1 MEVSL
6 FGLATATAA
15 GAISFLS
22 PCVLPL
28 VPGYLSFVSGD
39 AGCSPR
45 ASNRWRVLTL
55 AASFVTGF
63 TTVFVLLGL
72 GSQALG
78 GWLQHYREEANLVGG
93 ALVIAFGLSTMGLL
107 RLPWLLGTYRWRGP
121 DIVRSPVGAYTLG
134 LAFAFGWTPCIGPV
148 LGSILVVSV
157 SSAASGAILL
167 GAYGL
172 GLGIPFLLTAMFFG
186 AGAASLGRLRQM
198 GRVLNLLAGVI
209 LVAMGILMISG
220 QIHLIAGYLL
230 ETFPILGRLG

>member
-6 FGLATATAA
+6 LGLATALAA
-15 GAISFLS
+15 GAVSFLS

-39 AGCSPR
+39 AARSFGDGGQR
-45 ASNRWRVLTL
+45 RVLVF
-55 AASFVTGF
+55 ASSFVAGF

-78 GWLQHYREEANLVGG
+78 GWLQQYREEANLVGG
-93 ALVIAFGLSTMGLL
+93 VLVIIFGLSTMGLV
-107 RLPWLLGTYRWRGP
+107 RLQWLLGTYRWRGP
-121 DIVRSPVGAYTLG
+121 DIVRSPTGAYTLG

-148 LGSILVVSV
+148 LASILVVSV

-186 AGAASLGRLRQM
+186 AGAASLGKLRQV
-198 GRVLNLLAGVI
+198 GRVLNIVAGAI
-209 LVAMGILMISG
+209 LVAMGVLMITG
-220 QIHLIAGYLL
+220 QITLIAGYLL
-230 ETFPILGRLG
+230 ENFPILGRLG

>member
-93 ALVIAFGLSTMGLL
+93 ALVIAFGLSTMGFC
-107 RLPWLLGTYRWRGP
+107 GCHGC
-121 DIVRSPVGAYTLG
+121 
-134 LAFAFGWTPCIGPV
+134 LALI
-148 LGSILVVSV
+148 
-157 SSAASGAILL
+157 
-167 GAYGL
+167 
-172 GLGIPFLLTAMFFG
+172 
-186 AGAASLGRLRQM
+186 AGAARISCDRPEEPIRLVWPSR
-198 GRVLNLLAGVI
+198 LAGHHASGPCWAPSW
-209 LVAMGILMISG
+209 LCRSAPPPRARSYSGLMAWDLASRSCSQPCSLAREPQAWEG
-220 QIHLIAGYLL
+220 CA
-230 ETFPILGRLG
+230 RWDVC

>member
-6 FGLATATAA
+6 FGLATAIAA

-39 AGCSPR
+39 A
-45 ASNRWRVLTL
+45 ASSSHVSSRLRVVTL
-55 AASFVTGF
+55 ASSFVAGF

-107 RLPWLLGTYRWRGP
+107 RLPWLLGTYR
-121 DIVRSPVGAYTLG
+121 
-134 LAFAFGWTPCIGPV
+134 
-148 LGSILVVSV
+148 
-157 SSAASGAILL
+157 
-167 GAYGL
+167 
-172 GLGIPFLLTAMFFG
+172 
-186 AGAASLGRLRQM
+186 
-198 GRVLNLLAGVI
+198 
-209 LVAMGILMISG
+209 
-220 QIHLIAGYLL
+220 
-230 ETFPILGRLG
+230 